1 MQKWIKEVG
10 RGKRGAKDLSYEE
23 ALEAAKCITSGDATE
38 AQMAAFLMAERIK
51 TESPY
56 ELLAFILEYRRHTER
71 LEQASAAG
79 GVLDCGGP
87 YNGRNSFAATIPVN
101 ILLAQQGLPVFLH
114 ASESLPPKNGTSLKT
129 ILEKLSVPVA
139 QKKGEVQA
147 ALEAVNIGFAWT
159 DKLCPP
165 LAALRKV
172 RMEMGVRT
180 IMNTVEKL
188 LDMSGA
194 NSIILGVFHRTAVNK
209 IVPSLQQLNYERAY
223 IVQGVEG
230 SEDLP
235 VHRSSFIYK
244 ISREASESVIID
256 PSDYGLKHVKELNK
270 EVLDADEQAGLM
282 IQLLAGEQTESLEPY
297 RNQVVLNA
305 GLRFYLLGHT
315 STIEEGT
322 ILADRLLAEKKG
334 EEHLNLWRGVLQ
346 GISAHDNF

>member
-10 RGKRGAKDLSYEE
+10 RGKRGAKNLSYEE
-23 ALEAAKCITSGDATE
+23 ALEAAKCITSGEATE

-51 TESPY
+51 TESPD
-56 ELLAFILEYRRHTER
+56 ELLAFIHEFRRHTQR
-71 LEQASAAG
+71 LEEPRAAG
-79 GVLDCGGP
+79 GILDCGGP

-101 ILLAQQGLPVFLH
+101 ILLSQQGLPVFLH

-139 QKKGEVQA
+139 QTKGEVLA

-165 LAALRKV
+165 LADLRKI
-172 RMEMGVRT
+172 REEMGVRT

-235 VHRSSFIYK
+235 VHRSSFIYN
-244 ISREASESVIID
+244 ISTESSESIIID
-256 PSDYGLKHVKELNK
+256 PSDYGLKHEKELNK
-270 EVLDADEQAGLM
+270 EVLSADEQAGLM
-282 IQLLAGEQTESLEPY
+282 TQLLAGEQSDALLPY

-315 STIEEGT
+315 PTIEEGT
-322 ILADRLLAEKKG
+322 QLADRLLSQKKG
-334 EEHLNLWRGVLQ
+334 EEQLILWRGVLQ
-346 GISAHDNF
+346 GSIDS